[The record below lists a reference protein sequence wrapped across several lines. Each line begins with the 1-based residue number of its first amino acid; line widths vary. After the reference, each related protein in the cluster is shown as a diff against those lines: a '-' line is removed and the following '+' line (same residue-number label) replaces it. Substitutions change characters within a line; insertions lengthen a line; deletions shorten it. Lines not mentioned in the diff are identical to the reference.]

1 METRHVDVAIIGAG
15 SAGLGAYRA
24 ARAHTQ
30 SVLLIE
36 GGPYGTTC
44 ARVGCMP
51 SKLLIAAAEAA
62 HHARDAAP
70 FGINVTGE
78 VQVDGRAVMDRVRRE
93 RDRFVGFV
101 IESVDGIPERNRL
114 RGYARFVAPDTLQ
127 IDNHTRVVARR
138 IIIASGSRPQHP
150 ALLEAAGDRLVTND
164 DLFEWETLPESVAV
178 FGPGVIGLELGQAL
192 HRLGV
197 RVRLFGV
204 GGGLGPLQDTVIRD
218 YAERTLNEHEALYVD
233 TDATVEG
240 IERDG
245 DQVVVT
251 FIERG
256 TGRRLTE
263 RFDYLLAATGRRPNT
278 DRLALEN
285 ADLQLDS
292 RGVPCFNRYTMQCRT
307 ADGEP
312 APVFIAGDA
321 DQELP
326 LLHEATDEGRIAG
339 DNAGRFPEVRVG
351 HRRAPLS
358 IVFSD
363 PQIATVGPS
372 YAELEKRHGGCDCLA
387 TGEVSFESQGRSRVM
402 RANQGLMRLYAEHGS
417 GLFLGAE
424 IFGPR
429 AEHLA
434 HLLAWSLQQR
444 LTVSQML
451 DMPFYHP
458 VIEEGLRTGLRD
470 LNANLQLGPAILEH
484 CMECGPGD

>member
-1 METRHVDVAIIGAG
+1 METRHVDIAIIGAG

-24 ARAHTQ
+24 ARAHTD

-62 HHARDAAP
+62 HQARHTAP

-93 RDRFVGFV
+93 RDRFVGLV
-101 IESVDGIPERNRL
+101 IESIDGIPDTDRL
-114 RGYARFVAPDTLQ
+114 RGHARFVAPDTLQ
-127 IDNHTRVVARR
+127 VDDHTRVIARR
-138 IIIASGSRPQHP
+138 VIIASGSRPKYP
-150 ALLEAAGDRLVTND
+150 GLFEAAGDRLVTSD

-197 RVRLFGV
+197 RMRLFGV
-204 GGGLGPLQDTVIRD
+204 GGALGPLQDAAVRD
-218 YAERTLNEHEALYVD
+218 YAERTLNESLYVD

-240 IERDG
+240 VDRDG

-251 FIERG
+251 FIERD
-256 TGRRLTE
+256 TGQRLIE

-278 DRLALEN
+278 DRLALEH
-285 ADLQLDS
+285 AGLLLDS
-292 RGVPCFNRYTMQCRT
+292 RGIPRFNRYTMQCRT
-307 ADGEP
+307 SDGEP

-326 LLHEATDEGRIAG
+326 LLHEASDEGRIAG

-363 PQIATVGPS
+363 PQMATVGPS
-372 YAELEKRHGGCDCLA
+372 YAELETRHGGCDCLA
-387 TGEVSFESQGRSRVM
+387 TGEVSFENQGRSRVM
-402 RANQGLMRLYAEHGS
+402 RANRGLMRLYAEHGS

-458 VIEEGLRTGLRD
+458 VVEEGLRTGLRN
-470 LNANLQLGPAILEH
+470 LNADLQLGPAILEH